1 MNNRSTLYLATGVLT
16 IIVLGISFIAWLQGL
31 HGEMNKYTL
40 FPLLGLFA
48 FGLMWMHYV
57 SGSLKR
63 YLGLAS
69 DEKLLAR
76 YFKITSIAV
85 LALILLHPALL
96 YVGLFQDGYGLP
108 PVSAWE
114 AYGTTAARAGL
125 LLGSV
130 SLTAFLLFELGR
142 WFRQKKWWKY
152 IEYASVLAMIL
163 IFVHALIL
171 GGELLPGWF
180 RFVWIL
186 IGWVLV
192 MSIVY
197 NYWYDRKRE
206 AKGVV

>member
-1 MNNRSTLYLATGVLT
+1 MNRSTLYLATGVLT
-16 IIVLGISFIAWLQGL
+16 TLILAVAFLAWFQGL

-40 FPLLGLFA
+40 FPLLGLTA
-48 FGLMWMHYV
+48 FSLMWMHYI

-69 DEKLLAR
+69 DEKLLSR
-76 YFKITSIAV
+76 YFKITSIVV
-85 LALILLHPALL
+85 LALILLHPGLL
-96 YVGLFQDGYGLP
+96 YIGLFQDGYGVP
-108 PVSAWE
+108 PISAWE
-114 AYGTTAARAGL
+114 AYSTTGARIGL

-142 WFRQKKWWKY
+142 WFRRKKWWKY
-152 IEYASVLAMIL
+152 IEYASVGAMIF

-180 RFVWIL
+180 RFVWVL

-197 NYWYDRKRE
+197 NYWYDRKRKV
-206 AKGVV
+206 KGEV